1 MFDVW
6 LKKTIHKINLKCYLN
21 VSLHKS
27 ISLNSLNIGEMW
39 KKNTTYQGI
48 WSSIFV
54 IKESNELD
62 GILET
67 KFWDILLHI

>member
-1 MFDVW
+1 MT
-6 LKKTIHKINLKCYLN
+6 KKKKPYIKSILN
-21 VSLHKS
+21 VYSLHKS

-39 KKNTTYQGI
+39 KKNATYQGI

-62 GILET
+62 GILER